1 MYFVLLFHLS
11 IYIIYRHVV
20 FLTTTDII
28 KILFMLIFLTLTI
41 LMVDLEG
48 LETKVLLRLWID
60 SLCTEPVK

>member
-11 IYIIYRHVV
+11 IYIQACGI
-20 FLTTTDII
+20 FLTTIDII

-48 LETKVLLRLWID
+48 LETKVLLRLGID